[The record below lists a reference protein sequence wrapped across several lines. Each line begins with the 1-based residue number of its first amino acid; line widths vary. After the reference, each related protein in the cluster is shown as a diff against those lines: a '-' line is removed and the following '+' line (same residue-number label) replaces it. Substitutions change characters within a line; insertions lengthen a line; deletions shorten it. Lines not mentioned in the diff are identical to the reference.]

1 MSNTSLRKAV
11 LATLASW
18 EKLDDAHKGS
28 GYSESVARLVSW
40 ADELENGKTKV
51 RQLIKVGCGVDVMQL
66 AENQFGIDMF
76 DDKCIDTI
84 NEVL

>member
-11 LATLASW
+11 LATLESW

-40 ADELENGKTKV
+40 ADELENGKNKS
-51 RQLIKVGCGVDVMQL
+51 QAAD
-66 AENQFGIDMF
+66 
-76 DDKCIDTI
+76 
-84 NEVL
+84 